1 MNRSDFQKIQLPLD
15 RNMFMDLFHSA
26 EFELTG
32 KGRLGNHLVKV
43 EGKDISIVRT
53 TTRYHIPAAAFS
65 EIHEKLIEQINATLL
80 SENTEI
86 PVQYFDNALIE
97 VYDSTYS
104 KMGFHSDQALDLESN
119 SFIGLFSCY
128 EQPDELEDF
137 QLRKLVVKDK
147 LTDEEFE
154 IILHHNSVI
163 LFSVETNRKFQHK
176 IVLNTAP
183 DPKKAA
189 NDNKWL
195 GITFRKSKISVQFNN
210 EKPYFPSGEV
220 LTLADK
226 EQESEFFKL
235 RGQENRSLDFV
246 YPPLLYTISPG
257 DMIPP
262 VEKKNI

>member
-1 MNRSDFQKIQLPLD
+1 MNRTEFQKIQLPLD
-15 RNMFMDLFHSA
+15 RNMFTDLFHSA
-26 EFELTG
+26 EFESTG

-43 EGKDISIVRT
+43 EDKGISIVRT

-80 SENTEI
+80 SENTAI

-97 VYDSTYS
+97 VYDCTYC
-104 KMGFHSDQALDLESN
+104 KMGFHSDQALDLENN

-137 QLRKLVVKDK
+137 QLRKLVIKDK
-147 LTDEEFE
+147 ITDEEFE
-154 IILHHNSVI
+154 IILHHNSVV
-163 LFSVETNRKFQHK
+163 LFSVEANKKFQHK
-176 IVLNTAP
+176 IILNSMP
-183 DPKKAA
+183 DQKKTV

-195 GITFRKSKISVQFNN
+195 GITFRKSKTCIKFNN
-210 EKPYFPSGEV
+210 EQPHFSTGEV
-220 LTLADK
+220 LTLAGN